1 MTNILLQSLNRYYN
15 NGKNIEQFNDY
26 VNGEKKISLRIID
39 WFVTNYSKK
48 YNILLEQNQFN
59 IYLNYKKQLKAY
71 TKKQFDP
78 FCRRFRINYCYNDRD
93 DNIITT
99 IGQLNFFRWVIKTKV
114 LDWIINNQNLIEQDM
129 NLSYKKTSF
138 TKKKISKNVCVAN
151 KFNKHKLKIT
161 LYF

>member
-1 MTNILLQSLNRYYN
+1 MKD
-15 NGKNIEQFNDY
+15 G
-26 VNGEKKISLRIID
+26 
-39 WFVTNYSKK
+39 
-48 YNILLEQNQFN
+48 
-59 IYLNYKKQLKAY
+59 
-71 TKKQFDP
+71 TK
-78 FCRRFRINYCYNDRD
+78 
-93 DNIITT
+93 IITT
-99 IGQLNFFRWVIKTKV
+99 VGQLNFFRWVIKTKV